1 MLTSLAA
8 STRTIPDYNSSRYE
22 HQHDAPQAEEYDEE
36 DEKEELEEAVPDVV
50 EEDPHME
57 AIEQAEDRVEEAIA
71 EGSDATAPM
80 PAVLPEEEDVSSN
93 SEPLPGAVEC
103 AGESVCCDAFRSTEY

>member
-1 MLTSLAA
+1 MLAA
-8 STRTIPDYNSSRYE
+8 STRTIPDYDSSRYE
-22 HQHDAPQAEEYDEE
+22 PLHDAPQAEEYDEE

-50 EEDPHME
+50 DDPHTD

-71 EGSDATAPM
+71 AGSVATAPM